1 MVQSADEPESIHRE
15 PPEREDA
22 CESYFASSQWRAR
35 SYSQLIVAGGEE
47 AKQAIRDLTRWLKD
61 AQVVAICD
69 PYIFH
74 FEPPKKKLREPIFR
88 SEDDYVDFI
97 AGLVPA
103 TTRHVKLCGAGYT
116 KKIKSALKRKLKEG
130 RTLDIFDTFHIHD
143 RYVIKNYSEGR
154 MLGTSFGGFH
164 NKIFTMLPLPP
175 RGCAT
180 HSHLPALDRDRK
192 LRSAAGILILMRI
205 FMIGGT
211 LLKAEAEKARRKQS
225 EPRRSELA
233 NGGRLVLR

>member
-1 MVQSADEPESIHRE
+1 VAR
-15 PPEREDA
+15 DA
-22 CESYFASSQWRAR
+22 A
-35 SYSQLIVAGGEE
+35 QLIVAGGEE

-103 TTRHVKLCGAGYT
+103 TARHVKLYGAGYT

-143 RYVIKNYSEGR
+143 RYVIKNAQAGPVPFEQLRNFLLSP
-154 MLGTSFGGFH
+154 SGGKH
-164 NKIFTMLPLPP
+164 
-175 RGCAT
+175 
-180 HSHLPALDRDRK
+180 ALVWCKGLQDWK
-192 LRSAAGILILMRI
+192 AAGEMPELVAISK
-205 FMIGGT
+205 G
-211 LLKAEAEKARRKQS
+211 RRPS
-225 EPRRSELA
+225 RAGLRRRPRWSQMPSPWR
-233 NGGRLVLR
+233 NRYHV

>member
-1 MVQSADEPESIHRE
+1 MPNDSLSSILRALC
-15 PPEREDA
+15 ED
-22 CESYFASSQWRAR
+22 
-35 SYSQLIVAGGEE
+35 G
-47 AKQAIRDLTRWLKD
+47 TRWLKD

-103 TTRHVKLCGAGYT
+103 TARHVKLYGAGYT

-130 RTLDIFDTFHIHD
+130 RTLDIFDTFHD

-154 MLGTSFGGFH
+154 MLGTSFGG
-164 NKIFTMLPLPP
+164 LSS
-175 RGCAT
+175 RAG
-180 HSHLPALDRDRK
+180 PA
-192 LRSAAGILILMRI
+192 AW
-205 FMIGGT
+205 
-211 LLKAEAEKARRKQS
+211 
-225 EPRRSELA
+225 EP
-233 NGGRLVLR
+233 G